1 MKKFKTN
8 DRTDREEQRVLR
20 LLRYAGKGD
29 RAAISELR
37 ELFNSKP
44 AQWEMIGNMATQA
57 ECSLVKVA
65 SGDNKV
71 VKEAIYKKLTA
82 MKKELAGSAPTPLER
97 LLVERVVACWLQ
109 VHYADFIYTQHMNKF
124 TLEQGYYYQ
133 QRQDRA
139 HRRYMSAIRTL
150 AQVRR
155 LLIPPVQVNIGNQQ
169 VNAAQV
175 NT

>member
-1 MKKFKTN
+1 MKKFKKH
-8 DRTDREEQRVLR
+8 DRTDRTNQKMLR
-20 LLRYAGKGD
+20 LLTCAGNGD
-29 RAAISELR
+29 SSASSELR
-37 ELFNSKP
+37 ELFDAKP
-44 AQWEMIGNMATQA
+44 TRWETVGNMALQA
-57 ECSLVKVA
+57 ECSLVQVA
-65 SGDNKV
+65 SGDNEV
-71 VKEAIYKKLTA
+71 LEEAIYKKLNN
-82 MKKELAGSAPTPLER
+82 MKKDLAGSAPTPLER

-109 VHYADFIYTQHMNKF
+109 VYYADAIYMQNMKN
-124 TLEQGYYYQ
+124 LSIEVGAYYQ

-175 NT
+175 IT

>member
-1 MKKFKTN
+1 VKKFSPN
-8 DRTDREEQRVLR
+8 DRTDRNEQRTAR
-20 LLRYAGKGD
+20 LLEYAGKGD

-37 ELFNSKP
+37 ELFNAKP
-44 AQWEMIGNMATQA
+44 SLWEIVGNLATQA
-57 ECSLVKVA
+57 ECTLVKVA
-65 SGDNKV
+65 SADNTLA
-71 VKEAIYKKLTA
+71 KEAMYKKLKA
-82 MKKELAGSAPTPLER
+82 MKEELAGSAPTPLEQ
-97 LLVERVVACWLQ
+97 LLVERVVACWFQ
-109 VHYADFIYTQHMNKF
+109 VHYADVIYTQNMKGIS
-124 TLEQGYYYQ
+124 LEQGNYYQ

-175 NT
+175 IT